1 MQVGLRKS
9 NVSQLLTNEL
19 FHRIDPEIRIKVDQG
34 EFDPFVDIY
43 LETDQ
48 NDPKINQNDP

>member
-1 MQVGLRKS
+1 M
-9 NVSQLLTNEL
+9 
-19 FHRIDPEIRIKVDQG
+19 KVDPG

-43 LETDQ
+43 LEKDQ

>member
-1 MQVGLRKS
+1 MHVGLRKS
-9 NVSQLLTNEL
+9 DVSQILNNEL
-19 FHRIDPEIRIKVDQG
+19 FHRIDLGNQIKVDQG
-34 EFDPFVDIY
+34 EFDPFVDVY